1 MWWLD
6 CIFGTFNWRLDTVPK
21 TGLYAGIMQACCDTA
36 FDYAHQ
42 RKQFGTP
49 IGEFQL
55 IQAKMA
61 DMYTMLNACRWVLGN
76 IDTVHD

>member
-1 MWWLD
+1 MRVFV
-6 CIFGTFNWRLDTVPK
+6 FGSGK
-21 TGLYAGIMQACCDTA
+21 TTSAPPLPQPNQLYNVYVLCVGIMQACCDTA

-61 DMYTMLNACRWVLGN
+61 DMYTNLNACR
-76 IDTVHD
+76 

>member
-1 MWWLD
+1 L
-6 CIFGTFNWRLDTVPK
+6 FN
-21 TGLYAGIMQACCDTA
+21 AGIMQACCDTA

-61 DMYTMLNACRWVLGN
+61 DMYTNLNVCRYRTEQTSVPEPDPDPIRMFFDLL
-76 IDTVHD
+76 DPDQDQ

>member
-1 MWWLD
+1 
-6 CIFGTFNWRLDTVPK
+6 
-21 TGLYAGIMQACCDTA
+21 MQACCDTA

-61 DMYTMLNACRWVLGN
+61 DMYTNLNVCRYGTEQNKPVFRNRIRIRRIRMFL
-76 IDTVHD
+76 DLLDPDLYP

>member
-1 MWWLD
+1 MKL
-6 CIFGTFNWRLDTVPK
+6 IFNFLQKKGNFLSIFCF
-21 TGLYAGIMQACCDTA
+21 AGIMQACCDTA

-61 DMYTMLNACRWVLGN
+61 DMYTNLNVCR
-76 IDTVHD
+76 